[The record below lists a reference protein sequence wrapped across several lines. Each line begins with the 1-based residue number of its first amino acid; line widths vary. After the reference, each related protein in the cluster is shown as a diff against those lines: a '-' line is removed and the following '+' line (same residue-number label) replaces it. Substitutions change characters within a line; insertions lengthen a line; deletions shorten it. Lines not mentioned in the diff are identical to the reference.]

1 MGCIEEDKTPV
12 SYGINGLNVMKTF
25 EASKKSL
32 DLESA
37 LIDIGGFD

>member
-1 MGCIEEDKTPV
+1 MDYIEEDKTPI
-12 SYGINGLNVMKTF
+12 SDWINGLNVMKIL

-32 DLESA
+32 DQGSA